1 MGIISAPALALRK
14 HSPRVSSTPDAS
26 MTAEDMFSRVC
37 RAGVG
42 HLGRGRDGGGDAGA
56 RGDHALA
63 HLHGRNRCAGGGVG
77 GGRRVVEDLRREQ
90 LYQTMRCNA
99 AFPASVVC
107 SAWAPGARVCP
118 ALTGS
123 CRACLHVLG
132 SAKDMLAPAR
142 VLDSTERCT
151 AEQAQCQG
159 IVMTV
164 QPNQPQQAIFCSS
177 FRGSTCVAGQCGS
190 PVTEWASVC

>member
-1 MGIISAPALALRK
+1 MGIISAPALALCK

-26 MTAEDMFSRVC
+26 MTAEDMFSRGC

-90 LYQTMRCNA
+90 LYQTVRCDA
-99 AFPASVVC
+99 AFPASVLC
-107 SAWAPGARVCP
+107 PAWAPGARVCP
-118 ALTGS
+118 AVTGS
-123 CRACLHVLG
+123 SRVCLHVLG
-132 SAKDMLAPAR
+132 SWLDMSAPACMCSAAR
-142 VLDSTERCT
+142 RTCWHLPGFWT
-151 AEQAQCQG
+151 ALSGAQLNKLN
-159 IVMTV
+159 VR
-164 QPNQPQQAIFCSS
+164 AYS
-177 FRGSTCVAGQCGS
+177 
-190 PVTEWASVC
+190 